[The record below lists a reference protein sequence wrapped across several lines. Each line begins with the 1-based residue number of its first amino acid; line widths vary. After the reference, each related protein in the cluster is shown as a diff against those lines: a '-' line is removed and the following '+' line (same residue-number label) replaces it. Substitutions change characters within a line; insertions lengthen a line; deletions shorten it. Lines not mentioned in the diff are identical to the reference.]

1 VVEGNKVFNTQA
13 TSQVGV
19 LVPAIPPG
27 AGDAQDTGA
36 VIRNNVICYTSPAS
50 GSSAVQAPSAG
61 TIASNTYVTGS
72 SATTGS
78 CAR

>member
-1 VVEGNKVFNTQA
+1 VFNTQA
-13 TSQVGV
+13 NGQAG
-19 LVPAIPPG
+19 G
-27 AGDAQDTGA
+27 ARCPRSRRALATLQDGGA